1 VNDSQ
6 VCNRNAGE
14 AVHWPV
20 HQWRN
25 ERTLPQFTRHLL
37 AAAAIGRADPV
48 ALIGDGSRPTT
59 RAAGR
64 AAIDLQARALDLSAA
79 MLVGPAAAFANMA
92 RSLGSRRRLAFV
104 WWQNLAATSGSWS
117 LAPRSPRGGRSRRS
131 MTTPVRRR
139 SPRASAAGLGPCC
152 APRRSATSPPSIEA
166 NNARQSRHTAPRWN
180 GCIAGCGG
188 SPRVPSLW
196 PLP

>member
-1 VNDSQ
+1 MTTWALVNDSQ

-25 ERTLPQFTRHLL
+25 ERTRPQFTRHLL

-59 RAAGR
+59 RAADR

-104 WWQNLAATSGSWS
+104 WWQNLAATSGCWS
-117 LAPRSPRGGRSRRS
+117 LAPRSPRGCRSLRS
-131 MTTPVRRR
+131 HPY
-139 SPRASAAGLGPCC
+139 G
-152 APRRSATSPPSIEA
+152 IEPWTF
-166 NNARQSRHTAPRWN
+166 SLPW
-180 GCIAGCGG
+180 IFG
-188 SPRVPSLW
+188 SLQAHQQLRP
-196 PLP
+196 